1 MFRKELIQA
10 ILIMVACMAAGVA
23 LALLPLPGWAVAGL
37 ALGVTAFLIYSVVR
51 DLRDAAEWLDYED
64 EPDYDECNEYEEE
77 QKK

>member
-1 MFRKELIQA
+1 MYRKELIQA

-51 DLRDAAEWLDYED
+51 DLRDAAEWLDNEE
-64 EPDYDECNEYEEE
+64 EPDYDEYEEE

>member
-23 LALLPLPGWAVAGL
+23 LALLPLPRWAVAGL

-51 DLRDAAEWLDYED
+51 DLRDAAEWLDNE
-64 EPDYDECNEYEEE
+64 EESDYDGYEEE

>member
-1 MFRKELIQA
+1 MYRKELIQA

-23 LALLPLPGWAVAGL
+23 LALLPLPWWAVAGL

-51 DLRDAAEWLDYED
+51 DLRDAAEWLDNEE
-64 EPDYDECNEYEEE
+64 EPDYDEYEEE

>member
-51 DLRDAAEWLDYED
+51 DLRDAAEWLDNEE
-64 EPDYDECNEYEEE
+64 EPDYDEYEEE

>member
-51 DLRDAAEWLDYED
+51 DLRDAAEWLDNE
-64 EPDYDECNEYEEE
+64 EESDYDEYEEE

>member
-1 MFRKELIQA
+1 MYRKELIQA

-23 LALLPLPGWAVAGL
+23 LALLPIPGWAVAGL

-51 DLRDAAEWLDYED
+51 DLRDAAEWLDNEE
-64 EPDYDECNEYEEE
+64 EPDYDEYEEE